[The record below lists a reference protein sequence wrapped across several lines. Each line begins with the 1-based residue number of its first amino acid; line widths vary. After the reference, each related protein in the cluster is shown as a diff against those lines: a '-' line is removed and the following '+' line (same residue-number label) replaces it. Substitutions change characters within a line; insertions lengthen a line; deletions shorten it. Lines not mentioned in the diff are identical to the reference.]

1 MMIPVTLTEKK
12 GSLIIEELHH
22 YQQHIGKIARQQD
35 GDFSKSFVTQMLIIC
50 YRWLKPCKTVI
61 NFKIQI
67 S

>member
-22 YQQHIGKIARQQD
+22 YQQQGKIARQQD

-50 YRWLKPCKTVI
+50 YRWLKPCNTVI